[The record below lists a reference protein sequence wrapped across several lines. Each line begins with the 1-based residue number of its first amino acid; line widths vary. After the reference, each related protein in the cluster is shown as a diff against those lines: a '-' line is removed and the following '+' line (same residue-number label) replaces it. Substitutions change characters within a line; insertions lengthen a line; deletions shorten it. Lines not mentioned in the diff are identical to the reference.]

1 MIFAHSIIP
10 HNHIENDISG
20 HSGLMHSSFH
30 HHDECGLD
38 KEFHSQCED
47 ITACHVS
54 NFLFHQFNQDN
65 LIIQTSKETNISS
78 DFLSDQII
86 FGTDQHFISDNYF
99 GSASLRAPPVS

>member
-1 MIFAHSIIP
+1 MIVAHSIIP

-20 HSGLMHSSFH
+20 CSGEMHSIVH
-30 HHDECGLD
+30 HHDGCGLSR
-38 KEFHSQCED
+38 ELHSQCED
-47 ITACHVS
+47 INACHIS

-78 DFLSDQII
+78 DFLSEQII

-99 GSASLRAPPVS
+99 GTASLRAPPVS